1 MESEQDKNGFS
12 AFLHPLE
19 KFRTL
24 SLKNKLMI
32 SLIPP
37 VVALL
42 AVTGYITSQI
52 SYKFIEIALER
63 NVRVQTLAIKHEV
76 ESYLDHC
83 KQNLLFAAGNN
94 LDAERMQDFL
104 VSMKK
109 SGGIRYRE
117 FAFISTSEGGH
128 IFLVANG
135 DEVHRVPP
143 DKISS
148 IRPNPLL
155 MFEASE
161 QLEQGEVSI
170 SQTIEI
176 EYPISTDNNP
186 NKMIASQIIRF
197 ATPYSSSG
205 NGKGLLI
212 LSVDVSDIRN
222 ILSLYQSSKSPIH
235 GYPRTDEVRFSY
247 LFDKEGW
254 MLFQSEDSDKGGNKL
269 TTYLAR
275 SGYDGTLGKPSLSC
289 AFRPS
294 SVYKHF
300 WQMVSDVHG
309 GKDDLILEAD
319 KISHSRSLK
328 SHYLAYAPILFASKN
343 GNPQVYGGVANID
356 RSKLPISAGYKHLD
370 IMFIITL
377 ATILAIVSL
386 LFVLSRIISKPIL
399 RLATAVFSMQSKDS
413 LEEIK
418 LPNSGY
424 ETDLLKNAVNNMIAT
439 MKEQLEEIRIKDKK
453 IQTVRLEQK
462 ASVEEYPVNS
472 TSILETSELPEILG
486 RGPQMDQLKSDI
498 LKAARVDVDVLVHG
512 ETGTGKQLAAEA
524 IHSHSG
530 RSGKPFISINCGA
543 LDENLLLD
551 ALFGHT
557 KGAFTEAKA
566 DRKGAFLEADGGTL
580 FLDEIQSASPKVQQ
594 ALLRSIAM
602 RKVRPL
608 GSDKEMDVNV
618 RLIAATN
625 VDLTKLIEEKKFRE
639 DLYFRL
645 KVISI
650 NTPPL
655 REHRE
660 SIPGLA
666 MHYLKQAQQLVNKKE
681 LGISKGA
688 LVKMKRYDWPGNVR
702 ELINCLTRAAVMAE
716 GDLIRPT
723 DIDVEL
729 ENTTAQVML
738 DTNPEIPDAETAKP
752 NVPQTQRPKEEP
764 EPEGKPAGVAL
775 NNRQGKAY
783 PVILEKGDIN
793 RSSYQ
798 ELIGGNLP
806 SRTAIYDLND
816 MVQKGL
822 LKKVGRGPA
831 TRYVTTSK
839 RI

>member
-1 MESEQDKNGFS
+1 MDSKPGRDGIRFI
-12 AFLHPLE
+12 LHPLE
-19 KFRTL
+19 KFKRL

-37 VVALL
+37 VVVLL
-42 AVTGYITSQI
+42 AVTGYITNQI
-52 SYKFIEIALER
+52 SYKFIDIALER

-76 ESYLDHC
+76 ENYLAHC
-83 KQNLLFAAGNN
+83 KQDLLFASGKELNV
-94 LDAERMQDFL
+94 EEMRDFL
-104 VSMKK
+104 VNMRK
-109 SGGIRYRE
+109 SGGIKYRE
-117 FAFISTSEGGH
+117 FAFITTSQAGH

-135 DEVHRVPP
+135 GEVHRIAPES
-143 DKISS
+143 IGS

-155 MFEASE
+155 IFETAG
-161 QLEQGEVSI
+161 QLEPGEVSI

-176 EYPISTDNNP
+176 EYPISTEKNP

-197 ATPYSSSG
+197 ATPYSSKD
-205 NGKGLLI
+205 NGQGLLI
-212 LSVDVSDIRN
+212 LSVDVTDIRD
-222 ILSLYQSSKSPIH
+222 ILSLYQSAKSPIH

-247 LFDKEGW
+247 MFDQDGW
-254 MLFQSEDSDKGGNKL
+254 MLFQSEDPEKHNKKL

-275 SGYDGTLGKPSLSC
+275 SGYEGTLGKPGLSC

-328 SHYLAYAPILFASKN
+328 SHYLSYAPILFTSKE
-343 GNPQVYGGVANID
+343 GSPQVYGGIANID
-356 RSKLPISAGYKHLD
+356 RSKLPLSAGYKHLD

-399 RLATAVFSMQSKDS
+399 RLATAVYSMQSKDS

-424 ETDLLKNAVNNMIAT
+424 ETDLLKNAVNNMITT

-453 IQTVRLEQK
+453 IQTVKLEQK
-462 ASVEEYPVNS
+462 ALVEEYPVNS
-472 TSILETSELPEILG
+472 TSILEPSELPEILG
-486 RGPQMDQLKSDI
+486 HGPQMDQLKSDI
-498 LKAARVDVDVLVHG
+498 LKAARVDVDVLVFG
-512 ETGTGKQLAAEA
+512 ETGTGKQLASEA
-524 IHSHSG
+524 IHSHSS
-530 RSGKPFISINCGA
+530 RAGKPFISINCGA

-551 ALFGHT
+551 ALFGHK
-557 KGAFTEAKA
+557 KGAFTEAKT

-602 RKVRPL
+602 RKIRPL
-608 GSDKEMDVNV
+608 GSDREYDVNV

-625 VDLTKLIEEKKFRE
+625 VDLTRLIEEKKFRE

-650 NTPPL
+650 HTPPL
-655 REHRE
+655 REHRD

-666 MHYLKQAQQLVNKKE
+666 MHYLKQAQQLVNKKD

-723 DIDVEL
+723 DIDIEMEASAAPVLQEEKL
-729 ENTTAQVML
+729 EVRGQPT
-738 DTNPEIPDAETAKP
+738 PIPPQGASADSSPKP
-752 NVPQTQRPKEEP
+752 DEEP
-764 EPEGKPAGVAL
+764 KIKL
-775 NNRQGKAY
+775 NNRQQKAY
-783 PVILEKGDIN
+783 PVITEQGDIN
-793 RSSYQ
+793 RSAYQ
-798 ELIGGNLP
+798 ELIGGSLP

-831 TRYVTTSK
+831 TRYVTTSRK
-839 RI
+839 K